1 MDSRPP
7 QGCSAGQYCRGIS
20 TDGSLGENQECL
32 AGIVVE
38 VDGERRLGSDLGFG
52 LGSGMVG
59 ERGGC
64 EGLIERRQEKL
75 ISGVVGG
82 VCHLMDR

>member
-1 MDSRPP
+1 MKNGNAWP
-7 QGCSAGQYCRGIS
+7 G
-20 TDGSLGENQECL
+20 
-32 AGIVVE
+32 E
-38 VDGERRLGSDLGFG
+38 VDGERRAGSDLGFG

-59 ERGGC
+59 ERGGWE

-82 VCHLMDR
+82 VCHFMD